1 MSQQLDPNLR
11 PPNHGQPTG
20 EVSEAFQLQGWSGTV
35 SPEGS
40 QRLTLRDLVRMDMGF
55 IPVILTLIAIV
66 VFFQFQT
73 DGVFLDPRNL
83 SNLLLQIVRIGVL
96 AVAAVLVLLLG
107 EIDLSLAA
115 VASACASIMAVLSER
130 LGWNPI
136 LAIVIGILSGTVIG
150 LVNGYFIAILRVPS
164 FIVTLAGSIAY
175 AGLVLLVLAP
185 QTTLIIRAEPI
196 RVLGG
201 AGVFLDP
208 IFGIGLPVVAIA
220 LYAAGLMWNNA
231 KRRQVGLSSRSVLEL
246 SLQLGSLVVVVGSL
260 LYLLSQYQG
269 VPLSFALLMA
279 IIILFWLLTTR
290 TQFGRHLYAVGGN
303 AEAARRAGI
312 NVVGIRMAVFAL
324 ASTLAA
330 TGGILAASRATAV
343 ASQIDPTLLLNAIAA
358 AVIGGVSLFGGR
370 GSVWA
375 VILGCLVIGS
385 LENGLT
391 LLNQD
396 QGVKNVVQGIVLLLA
411 VTLDAVVRRSQA
423 VKGR

>member
-1 MSQQLDPNLR
+1 MSETLPSPSDSS
-11 PPNHGQPTG
+11 PPTPATPP
-20 EVSEAFQLQGWSGTV
+20 LQGLAGTV
-35 SPEGS
+35 PIEAKPLTFKDLI
-40 QRLTLRDLVRMDMGF
+40 RLDLGF

-66 VFFQFQT
+66 IYFQIAT

-96 AVAAVLVLLLG
+96 AVAAVMVLLLG

-115 VASACASIMAVLSER
+115 VSSACAAIMAVLSER
-130 LGWNPI
+130 LAWPPV
-136 LAIVIGILSGTVIG
+136 LAIGVGILSGTLMG
-150 LVNGYFIAILRVPS
+150 LLNGFFIAILRVPS

-185 QTTLIIRAEPI
+185 QTTLIIRAETI

-201 AGVFLDP
+201 SGIFLDP
-208 IFGIGLPVVAIA
+208 IYGIGLPVVAVG
-220 LYAAGLMWNNA
+220 LYAAALIGNHLSRDSLGL
-231 KRRQVGLSSRSVLEL
+231 KTRSRLEL
-246 SLQLGSLVVVVGSL
+246 TLQLASLIVVVGSL
-260 LYLLSQYQG
+260 LYLLAQYQG
-269 VPLSFALLMA
+269 VPLSFAIMMA
-279 IIILFWLLTTR
+279 IIILFWLITTR
-290 TQFGRHLYAVGGN
+290 TSFGRHIYAVGGN
-303 AEAARRAGI
+303 AEAARRVGI
-312 NVVGIRMAVFAL
+312 NVVGIRLAIFAI

-330 TGGILAASRATAV
+330 VGGILAASRATAV

-375 VILGCLVIGS
+375 VILGSLVIGS

-396 QGVKNVVQGIVLLLA
+396 QGVKNLVQGLVLLMA
-411 VTLDAVVRRSQA
+411 VTLDAVVRRA
-423 VKGR
+423 NMVKGR